1 MAVYRKA
8 YKTHYA
14 RIRSGNM
21 TRDEF
26 DAWKDEATGKR
37 EDVEAG
43 RLDFSD
49 YTLWLKL

>member
-14 RIRSGNM
+14 RIRSGYM